1 MQNKPNWRKY
11 PYKTGVVQLSS
22 RGFNYAILRK
32 QARSLKSRINK
43 AGGLQV
49 NFYFDVRSTDL
60 SAKGEFHS
68 VVVL

>member
-22 RGFNYAILRK
+22 RGFNYATLRR

-43 AGGLQV
+43 ADNTLY
-49 NFYFDVRSTDL
+49 NRYFNVKSTDII
-60 SAKGEFHS
+60 AKGEFHS
-68 VVVL
+68 LVAL